1 MDRARPSREP
11 AVNKGPTT
19 RRRVGEVSL
28 ERALSKLGI
37 VSRSQ
42 ARALVLAGRVEI
54 AGQRVL
60 DPGQP
65 VVPEGLAIAI
75 DGHAVG
81 EQTRRTL
88 LFYKPRGVVTTRA
101 DEQGRRTVYDCI
113 GAEAVGLG
121 PVGRLD
127 IASTGLLLLTNDTR
141 LADWLTDP
149 DHAVE
154 RVYLVT
160 ARGAVSDETAA
171 SFARGVLCEGE
182 LLVAKS
188 ATVRKRS
195 QKETHLVLTLC
206 EGRNREIR
214 RLLGAAGH
222 PVTRLKR
229 VSYGGLDL
237 GALQPG
243 QWRVVSVAELASAF
257 PSAPIKAAAP

>member
-1 MDRARPSREP
+1 MTKSP
-11 AVNKGPTT
+11 AT
-19 RRRVGEVSL
+19 RRRPGEVSL

-37 VSRSQ
+37 ASRSQ

-54 AGQRVL
+54 AGQRVT

-75 DGHAVG
+75 DGLPVG
-81 EQTRRTL
+81 AQTRRTL

-113 GAEAVGLG
+113 GPEAVGLG

-127 IASTGLLLLTNDTR
+127 LASTGLLLLTNDTR

-149 DHAVE
+149 DHAIE

-160 ARGAVSDETAA
+160 ARGAVSDDSAA
-171 SFARGVLCEGE
+171 SFELGVLCDGE

-195 QKETHLVLTLC
+195 QRETHLVLTLC

-214 RLLGAAGH
+214 RLLESAGH
-222 PVTRLKR
+222 EVTRLKR
-229 VSYGGLDL
+229 VSYGGLEL
-237 GALQPG
+237 GTLQPG
-243 QWRVVSVAELASAF
+243 QWRTVSVAELAAAF
-257 PSAPIKAAAP
+257 PAAPIQAATP